1 MKQMIQFKDDIKLG
15 RTGAVK
21 RTLRR
26 ALSLALMIMLFI
38 NSVPYSYL
46 TSAEESAG
54 EPGVIC
60 VENVDVAVPEGE
72 HDLGADVGEPEADPA
87 VDIVGE
93 PEADPAIDIGGE
105 PEADPAADDGGESEA
120 DPAIDIGGEPEADP
134 AADDG
139 GESEADLVT
148 DDDGSDTA
156 APAPVRATHR
166 YALGEDTVSLSQI
179 VTELGHD
186 HSAIRDV
193 DLAGEDDCVRVE
205 SDGADYVVSARERFD
220 EAALTVTTDEG
231 IVCIILTDGRVAE
244 EEPARTPVEAPETV
258 EQPQLS

>member
-1 MKQMIQFKDDIKLG
+1 MKQMIQFRDGIMLG

-54 EPGVIC
+54 DPAVIC
-60 VENVDVAVPEGE
+60 AENVDVAVPEGE
-72 HDLGADVGEPEADPA
+72 HDLGADVGEA
-87 VDIVGE
+87 
-93 PEADPAIDIGGE
+93 EADPAIGDGE
-105 PEADPAADDGGESEA
+105 A
-120 DPAIDIGGEPEADP
+120 
-134 AADDG
+134 
-139 GESEADLVT
+139 EADLVT

-166 YALGEDTVSLSQI
+166 YALGDDAVSLSQI
-179 VTELGHD
+179 LTELGYD

-205 SDGADYVVSARERFD
+205 NDGADYVVSARERFD

-244 EEPARTPVEAPETV
+244 EEPARTPAEAPETV

>member
-1 MKQMIQFKDDIKLG
+1 MKQMIQFRDDIMLG

-21 RTLRR
+21 RALRR

-60 VENVDVAVPEGE
+60 AENVDVAVPEGE

-87 VDIVGE
+87 VDI
-93 PEADPAIDIGGE
+93 GGE
-105 PEADPAADDGGESEA
+105 PEA

-156 APAPVRATHR
+156 APAPVKATHR

-179 VTELGHD
+179 LTELGHD

>member
-1 MKQMIQFKDDIKLG
+1 MKQMIQFRDDIMLG

-21 RTLRR
+21 RALRR

-60 VENVDVAVPEGE
+60 AENVDVAVPEGE

-87 VDIVGE
+87 V
-93 PEADPAIDIGGE
+93 DIGGE

-156 APAPVRATHR
+156 APAPVKATHR

-179 VTELGHD
+179 LTELGHD

>member
-1 MKQMIQFKDDIKLG
+1 MKQMIQFRDDIMLG

-21 RTLRR
+21 RALRR

-60 VENVDVAVPEGE
+60 AENVDVAVPEGE

-87 VDIVGE
+87 V
-93 PEADPAIDIGGE
+93 
-105 PEADPAADDGGESEA
+105 
-120 DPAIDIGGEPEADP
+120 DIGGEPEADP

-156 APAPVRATHR
+156 APAPVKATHR

-179 VTELGHD
+179 LTELGHD